1 MEQHSDNQFPTFG
14 KIEHFSQRRI
24 EQQMDE
30 ESRLEQKLE
39 TIEQRKKYCE
49 NAQRKN
55 ELAWAN
61 NNSLNLPANH

>member
-1 MEQHSDNQFPTFG
+1 MT
-14 KIEHFSQRRI
+14 SQRRI

-49 NAQRKN
+49 NAQDRI
-55 ELAWAN
+55 WT
-61 NNSLNLPANH
+61 S